1 MLGKRLISWLTYNV
15 ALGLLPFAMPVA
27 FLWLADR
34 LTVQTLVAA
43 PGVFFFALMV
53 SATSLRDIHE
63 MLGPLPGDL
72 RLLAF
77 YYIFLL
83 GVILSSIFY
92 GCFLWDTVI
101 RANCINILSG
111 LLSFVSC
118 CYLCLHF

>member
-1 MLGKRLISWLTYNV
+1 
-15 ALGLLPFAMPVA
+15 MPVA

-101 RANCINILSG
+101 GSGTAIVRSRLFWSAITLAGFLLLLGGAVQG
-111 LLSFVSC
+111 LLGRISPR
-118 CYLCLHF
+118 